1 MSLLSIH
8 NTGSKILI
16 IGPSWVG
23 DMVMAQSLFIRI
35 KEQQPNAIID
45 VLAPS
50 WSRPIIE
57 RMPEVNRAIDMPLGH
72 GLFKIGMRRTLGHQL
87 RKERYDQAIVLPNS
101 WKSALIPWFA
111 NIPLRTGW
119 KGEMRYGLLND
130 CRTLD
135 KQALPFMVERFV
147 ALAYP
152 PRDTAKAKIQHCPI
166 PALQANA
173 ANIPALL
180 TKFTLHQQQ
189 PILTL
194 CPGAEFGSSKQ
205 WPAAHYAAT
214 AKAMIAQGYQVW
226 IMGSPADE
234 DIALSIHQS
243 LSEGQQSHLIRL
255 CGKTSLEEAIDLLSI
270 ADHVISND
278 SGLMHI
284 ASALNKP
291 LVALYGSTSSAFT
304 PPLSK
309 TAETLS
315 IPVDCGPCFKR
326 ECPEKH
332 HKCLQEL
339 YPEQVLKILMGNET

>member
-1 MSLLSIH
+1 MSVINMH
-8 NTGSKILI
+8 TTPPKILV

-23 DMVMAQSLFIRI
+23 DMVMAQSLFIRL

-45 VLAPS
+45 VLAPG

-57 RMPEVNRAIDMPLGH
+57 RMPEVNQAIDMPLGH
-72 GLFKIGMRRTLGHQL
+72 GLFKLGLRRKLGHQL

-130 CRTLD
+130 CRILD

-147 ALAYP
+147 ALAHP
-152 PRDTAKAKIQHCPI
+152 AKDIDKAKMQYCPA
-166 PALQANA
+166 PSLAANTN
-173 ANIPALL
+173 NIPALL
-180 TKFTLHQQQ
+180 TKFTLHQNQ
-189 PILTL
+189 PILAL
-194 CPGAEFGSSKQ
+194 CPGAEFGTSKQ

-214 AKAMIAQGYQVW
+214 AKTMIEQGYQVW

-234 DIALSIHQS
+234 AIALEIQEK
-243 LSEGQQSHLIRL
+243 LPEEQQSHLTRL
-255 CGKTSLEEAIDLLSI
+255 CGKTSLEEAIDLLSVT
-270 ADHVISND
+270 DHVVSND

-304 PPLSK
+304 PPLSA

-339 YPEQVLKILMGNET
+339 HPERVLKILTHDKT